1 MNGNKVDK
9 SKCGGYQ
16 NPPFKFPVVSE
27 VNSLGDSKQFR
38 RLLHMSTLNTASQVI
53 NTLVEATKLPMNY
66 VENGASLWVFS
77 LKDLIAKA
85 RKQGSGTTLVTKGG
99 YITTRQNKESISS
112 LPFFQ
117 SMEVET
123 FGCIVKEGKVAAA
136 HSDLIWKD
144 NGHEYAYNTKLQFS
158 VKLCQ
163 QICLAALGE
172 QGIKALFTSQL
183 EEAPTANPVDLLMG
197 ITSPAVW
204 WNKLQ
209 RVLLSS
215 DLQIQLLVVVDAKKI
230 QDKVVSKVYGTTDQY
245 CFDFDVT
252 EHVKGFQVVS
262 SVNSQYIWGL
272 GLPQETI
279 QLVSVREERE
289 VKFYK
294 SVDEIALTSKNAE
307 TQLKKFFVTF
317 LEDHEEYYANQ
328 EAGRLKFLNSGIK
341 EGSKLHTWL
350 QVEGNKE
357 KAVIWLSKRAFT
369 PKNAV
374 KKVDDFDKK
383 SDAKAEVQDK
393 IGGDTMDI
401 ILPVVEKKSTLAST
415 FASDEGDDNWGIEA
429 E

>member
-1 MNGNKVDK
+1 
-9 SKCGGYQ
+9 
-16 NPPFKFPVVSE
+16 
-27 VNSLGDSKQFR
+27 
-38 RLLHMSTLNTASQVI
+38 MSTLNTASQVI
-53 NTLVEATKLPMNY
+53 NNLVAATKLPMNY

-77 LKDLIAKA
+77 LKDLIAKQ

-99 YITTRQNKESISS
+99 YITTRQNKESVSS

-123 FGCIVKEGKVAAA
+123 FGCIVKEGKVYASY
-136 HSDLIWKD
+136 SDLIWKE
-144 NGHEYAYNTKLQFS
+144 NGHEFPYNTKLQFS

-163 QICLAALGE
+163 QICLAALGK

-183 EEAPTANPVDLLMG
+183 EDAPNANPLDLLMG

-215 DLQIQLLVVVDAKKI
+215 DLQIQLLVVVDARKI

-262 SVNSQYIWGL
+262 STNPQYIWGL

-279 QLVSVREERE
+279 QVVTVREERE

-307 TQLKKFFVTF
+307 NQLKKFFVSF
-317 LEDHEEYYANQ
+317 MEEHEEYHNNQ
-328 EAGRLKFLNSGIK
+328 ETGRLEFLNSGIK
-341 EGSKLHTWL
+341 EGSKLHSWL
-350 QVEGNKE
+350 QIEGNEE
-357 KAVIWLSKRAFT
+357 KALLWLSKKTFT
-369 PKNAV
+369 PRNVA
-374 KKVDDFDKK
+374 KKAEDFDKK
-383 SDAKAEVQDK
+383 SEAKSKVETSK
-393 IGGDTMDI
+393 GGEALDI
-401 ILPVVEKKSTLAST
+401 ILPNEETKQEPKVNSLAST
-415 FASDEGDDNWGIEA
+415 FASDEDDDWEIEA